1 MVNVIIVL
9 IVFDSLF
16 VICNVNLAI
25 ASGNPGRL
33 AAAFRVPV
41 EAALAGFRL
50 AVADAGGYNS
60 GSRHSRRAYKETD
73 E

>member
-1 MVNVIIVL
+1 MYFSRFFRVDEAGNP
-9 IVFDSLF
+9 
-16 VICNVNLAI
+16 VNLT
-25 ASGNPGRL
+25 ASL
-33 AAAFRVPV
+33 RVFV

-50 AVADAGGYNS
+50 ATADAGGYKS